1 MKNTNVISP
10 SDTKEHIIDGYHFK
24 VMSEFASMQ
33 EQKNQKEEQA
43 KQANSNNDEAQN
55 EAQENEQESTPN
67 SSAQRIVELLKEKEE
82 IIDKAARAETQLE
95 MKLENQQKEFE
106 AKLELSKKDAEQA
119 GYERAKAESEKEL
132 GELRDKFAK
141 SIARLDETSQNL
153 AEFISK
159 NEKEPP
165 FSPATFIF

>member
-43 KQANSNNDEAQN
+43 KQANSNSDETQN

-95 MKLENQQKEFE
+95 MKLENQQKELE
-106 AKLELSKKDAEQA
+106 AQLELNKKDAEQA
-119 GYERAKAESEKEL
+119 GY
-132 GELRDKFAK
+132 
-141 SIARLDETSQNL
+141 
-153 AEFISK
+153 
-159 NEKEPP
+159 
-165 FSPATFIF
+165 